1 MLRKGASVPEVLLM
15 SATELV
21 QGCAVGWRGSEH
33 WRGFRDPLMFYLRS
47 LAMGRTH
54 DMFNFHPS
62 FISQMR
68 RDVHDHDSLI
78 VEGGDGR
85 QYK

>member
-33 WRGFRDPLMFYLRS
+33 WRGFRDPLDVLFEKFGN
-47 LAMGRTH
+47 GRTH
-54 DMFNFHPS
+54 DTFNFHS
-62 FISQMR
+62 S
-68 RDVHDHDSLI
+68 SCL
-78 VEGGDGR
+78 
-85 QYK
+85 K